1 MEERSWARTKA
12 WASGQK
18 VRSCTIATIATVL
31 ARAAARRLHLVLSV
45 SNALDLPSAPFN

>member
-1 MEERSWARTKA
+1 MEERSWAQTKA

-18 VRSCTIATIATVL
+18 VRSCTIATVL